1 MRSPLKRLLWI
12 SLLVASGAASSAGQ
26 APAQPEAAV
35 NLTPGAAPASPELIA
50 TLAQKD
56 RELFDAGFGCKP
68 DALKALVADDFEFFH
83 DKHGQSFNSG
93 VEFVAGI
100 AAGCERQKAG
110 TDFRARREL
119 VEGSMTVHVLKGYGA
134 MQMGVHRFYAVHAGK
149 PDQLTETG
157 KFIHLWKLDQGEWKL
172 ARVISYDHVLAD
184 TPK

>member
-1 MRSPLKRLLWI
+1 MPSSLKRLLWI
-12 SLLVASGAASSAGQ
+12 SLLVASGTASSAGQ

-35 NLTPGAAPASPELIA
+35 NLTPGAPSASAELVA
-50 TLAQKD
+50 TLARKD
-56 RELFDAGFGCKP
+56 RELFDAAFGCKP
-68 DALKALVADDFEFFH
+68 DVLKALVADDFEFFH
-83 DKHGQSFNSG
+83 DKHGQNFNSG
-93 VEFVAGI
+93 AQFVAGI

-119 VEGSMTVHVLKGYGA
+119 VDGSMTVHVLKGYGA

-184 TPK
+184 KPK